1 MSDADC
7 TPGREPRSV
16 ATSISLY
23 LHITLMVVCLHLA
36 CFILRMYTITV
47 CTTMSVGGTADCR
60 GWCHATCFSICCL
73 VINVYLSVKLPR
85 NISSVYEIL

>member
-16 ATSISLY
+16 ATSISLC

-47 CTTMSVGGTADCR
+47 FR